1 MKNIHILSESEHFL
15 FSQQQRYCP
24 KIYSNTFLDYTKHFH
39 RQFFITALPDPTG
52 SSYTDF
58 INSVKFLNVLIKAG
72 ADDLD
77 DDKLRFQC
85 NYLQSKYCIST
96 YNQQYKRG
104 EIKKDIN
111 EILVNI

>member
-1 MKNIHILSESEHFL
+1 M
-15 FSQQQRYCP
+15 R
-24 KIYSNTFLDYTKHFH
+24 YTKHFQ

-58 INSVKFLNVLIKAG
+58 INSMKFRNVLIKAG

-77 DDKLRFQC
+77 DDKLRFQF
-85 NYLQSKYCIST
+85 NYLQSKYRIST

-104 EIKKDIN
+104 EIKTLMRDIGQYLRN
-111 EILVNI
+111 PLLNFLQISE